1 MSSIGTFPPP
11 PPTRSTGYPTGCAAA
26 PLLSTR
32 DGAATVVNN
41 SAFELFGDQILKAGL
56 VTTEQ
61 LQEALRRQADLG
73 LKLGE
78 ALVELGFVS
87 EEQLLPVFERR
98 LRVPAVKLRDGMID
112 PLVVRMIPQERAEAL
127 CALALFRVRQTL
139 CVAMSEP
146 QNLRQIDE
154 IERVTNLRVR
164 PIFACRPSIRRMIER
179 CYEEGFRVDS
189 VTADLDCAA
198 VEVSEDAVQVE
209 LQSGE
214 NGDEGSPVINLVSF
228 LIMQALRQRVSDI
241 HIEPGRRH
249 TIVRFRVDG
258 QLREV
263 LRPRREL
270 HPAIISRIKVM
281 AKMDIAEHRLPQDGR
296 VHVVVEG
303 NEIDLRVSTIPT
315 VLGEKVVIRVLDRR
329 RLTFD
334 LDKLGFQPDMLM
346 AFKKLLAKPYGL
358 LLVTGPTGSGK
369 TTTLYSAVEL
379 IKSVHRNIISVE
391 DPVEYQLELVNQIL
405 VDEAASLTFPAALRS
420 ILRQDPDIIMVGEIR
435 DAETANVAVQAALTG
450 HLVLSTLHTNDSA
463 GAVTRLLDMGV
474 ASYKVAAALV
484 GVLAQRLVRTVC
496 PECKTTYY
504 PPAELLMAIRYRGDQ
519 RRSFFR
525 GQGCPRCHDTGF
537 QGRKGIYELLECDQ
551 GLRDLIV
558 KDASLDLLR
567 AWQRSKGARTL
578 FDEGIRMAEDGMT
591 SLDEAMTVAFYE

>member
-1 MSSIGTFPPP
+1 MSAATLLETPPP
-11 PPTRSTGYPTGCAAA
+11 STQAANDNREGKPA
-26 PLLSTR
+26 NK
-32 DGAATVVNN
+32 V
-41 SAFELFGDQILKAGL
+41 AFEMLGEQLVRARL
-56 VTTEQ
+56 VTAEQ
-61 LQEALRRQADLG
+61 LQEALRRQSDLG

-78 ALVELGFVS
+78 TLVELGFVT
-87 EEQLLPVFERR
+87 EDELLPIFERR
-98 LRVPAVKLRDGMID
+98 LGVPAVKLRDGMVD
-112 PLVVRMIPQERAEAL
+112 PLVVPLIPRDRADAL
-127 CALALFRVRQTL
+127 SALPLFKVRQTL
-139 CVAMSEP
+139 CVAMAEP
-146 QNLRQIDE
+146 QNLALIDE
-154 IERVTNLRVR
+154 IERLTKLRVR
-164 PIFACRPSIRRMIER
+164 PVFVSRNSIQRMIAR
-179 CYEEGFRVDS
+179 CYEKGFHVDT
-189 VTADLDCAA
+189 VTADLDSAA
-198 VEVSEDAVQVE
+198 VEVSEDAVQVD
-209 LQSGE
+209 LQNASE
-214 NGDEGSPVINLVSF
+214 SEDGSPVINLVNF
-228 LIMQALRQRVSDI
+228 LIMQSLRQRVSDI

-263 LRPRREL
+263 LRPRRDL
-270 HPAIISRIKVM
+270 HPVIISRIKVM

-315 VLGEKVVIRVLDRR
+315 VLGEKAVIRVLDRR

-334 LDKLGFQPDMLM
+334 LDKLGFQPDIL
-346 AFKKLLAKPYGL
+346 ASFKKLLARPYGL

-405 VDEAASLTFPAALRS
+405 VEESAALTFPVALRS

-435 DAETANVAVQAALTG
+435 DSETANVAVQAALTG

-474 ASYKVAAALV
+474 AAYKVAAALV

-496 PECKTTYY
+496 QECKTAYY
-504 PPAELLMAIRYRGDQ
+504 PPSELLTAIHYRGDH
-519 RRSFFR
+519 RRSFIR

-537 QGRKGIYELLECDQ
+537 QGRKGIYELLTCDQ
-551 GLRDLIV
+551 GLRELIV
-558 KDASLDLLR
+558 KDVSLETLR
-567 AWQRSKGARTL
+567 NWQRAKGDRTL
-578 FDEGIRMAEDGMT
+578 FDEAVRMAENGDT
-591 SLDEAMTVAFYE
+591 TLDEAINVAMCE

>member
-1 MSSIGTFPPP
+1 MNSIPTLPPRKVPPP
-11 PPTRSTGYPTGCAAA
+11 GPRDAAA
-26 PLLSTR
+26 
-32 DGAATVVNN
+32 AASKT
-41 SAFELFGDQILKAGL
+41 SAFELFGDQLLKAGL
-56 VTTEQ
+56 VTAEQ
-61 LQEALRRQADLG
+61 LQEALHRQADLG

-78 ALVELGFVS
+78 ALVELGFVT
-87 EEQLLPVFERR
+87 EEQLLPIFERR
-98 LRVPAVKLRDGMID
+98 LRVPAAKLRDGMVD
-112 PLVVRMIPQERAEAL
+112 PLVVRMLPQQRAEAL
-127 CALALFRVRQTL
+127 CALALFRVRRTL
-139 CVAMSEP
+139 CVAMAEP
-146 QNLRQIDE
+146 QNLRHIDE
-154 IERVTNLRVR
+154 IERLTNLRVR
-164 PIFACRPSIRRMIER
+164 PIFAGRPSIRRMIDR

-189 VTADLDCAA
+189 VTADLDSAA

-209 LQSGE
+209 LQVTDGE
-214 NGDEGSPVINLVSF
+214 SGDETSPVINLVNF
-228 LIMQALRQRVSDI
+228 LIMQSLRQKVSDI
-241 HIEPGRRH
+241 HIEPGRRF

-270 HPAIISRIKVM
+270 HPAIVSRIKVM

-334 LDKLGFQPDMLM
+334 LDKLGFQPETLTS
-346 AFKKLLAKPYGL
+346 FKRLLAKPYGL

-474 ASYKVAAALV
+474 AAYKVAAALV
-484 GVLAQRLVRTVC
+484 GVLAQRLVRTIC
-496 PECKTTYY
+496 PDCKTSYY
-504 PPAELLMAIRYRGDQ
+504 PPAELLQSIHYRGDL
-519 RRSFFR
+519 RRSFLR

-537 QGRKGIYELLECDQ
+537 QGRRGIYELLECDQ

-558 KDASLDLLR
+558 KDASLDSLR
-567 AWQRSKGARTL
+567 AWQRGKGARML
-578 FDEGIRMAEDGMT
+578 FDEGVRLAEDGLT

>member
-1 MSSIGTFPPP
+1 MNSTAALPPRIIPPP
-11 PPTRSTGYPTGCAAA
+11 PG
-26 PLLSTR
+26 LR
-32 DGAATVVNN
+32 DGAAAAAKG
-41 SAFELFGDQILKAGL
+41 SAFELFGDQLLKAGL
-56 VTTEQ
+56 VTAEQ
-61 LQEALRRQADLG
+61 LQEALNRQADLG

-78 ALVELGFVS
+78 ALVELGFVT
-87 EEQLLPVFERR
+87 EEQLLPIFERR
-98 LRVPAVKLRDGMID
+98 LRVPAAKLRDGMVD
-112 PLVVRMIPQERAEAL
+112 PLVVRLIPQQRAEAL
-127 CALALFRVRQTL
+127 CALALFRVRRTL
-139 CVAMSEP
+139 CVAMAEP
-146 QNLRQIDE
+146 QNLRHIDE
-154 IERVTNLRVR
+154 IERLTNFRVR
-164 PIFACRPSIRRMIER
+164 PIFAGRPSIRRMIDR
-179 CYEEGFRVDS
+179 CYEDGFRVDW
-189 VTADLDCAA
+189 VTADLDSAA
-198 VEVSEDAVQVE
+198 IEVSDDAVQVE
-209 LQSGE
+209 LQTSEGE
-214 NGDEGSPVINLVSF
+214 NGDETSPVINLVNF
-228 LIMQALRQRVSDI
+228 LIMQSLRQKVSDI
-241 HIEPGRRH
+241 HIEPGRRF

-270 HPAIISRIKVM
+270 HPAIVSRIKVM

-334 LDKLGFQPDMLM
+334 LDKLGFQPETL
-346 AFKKLLAKPYGL
+346 ASFKKLLAKPYGL

-496 PECKTTYY
+496 PDCKTNFY
-504 PPAELLMAIRYRGDQ
+504 PPAELLQSIHYRGDL
-519 RRSFFR
+519 RRSFLR

-537 QGRKGIYELLECDQ
+537 QGRRGIYELLECDQ

-558 KDASLDLLR
+558 KDASLDSLR
-567 AWQRSKGARTL
+567 AWQRGKGARML
-578 FDEGIRMAEDGMT
+578 FDEGVRLAEDGLT
-591 SLDEAMTVAFYE
+591 SLDEAMTVAFFE

>member
-1 MSSIGTFPPP
+1 MNNTAALPP
-11 PPTRSTGYPTGCAAA
+11 RKAA
-26 PLLSTR
+26 PLLVKQ
-32 DGAATVVNN
+32 DDNAAATKN
-41 SAFELFGDQILKAGL
+41 SPFELFGDQLLKAGL
-56 VTTEQ
+56 VSAEQ

-78 ALVELGFVS
+78 ALVELGFVT
-87 EEQLLPVFERR
+87 EEQLLPIFERR

-112 PLVVRMIPQERAEAL
+112 PLVVRLIPQERAEAL
-127 CALALFRVRQTL
+127 CALALFRVRRTL

-146 QNLRQIDE
+146 QNLRHIDE
-154 IERVTNLRVR
+154 IERLTNLRVR
-164 PIFACRPSIRRMIER
+164 PMFAGRQSIWRMVER

-189 VTADLDCAA
+189 VTADLDCTA
-198 VEVSEDAVQVE
+198 VEVSEDAIQVE

-214 NGDEGSPVINLVSF
+214 NGDGGSPVINLVNF

-270 HPAIISRIKVM
+270 HPAIVSRIKVM

-315 VLGEKVVIRVLDRR
+315 VLGEKVAIRVLDRR

-334 LDKLGFQPDMLM
+334 LDKLGFQPDTLVS
-346 AFKKLLAKPYGL
+346 FKKLLAKPYGL

-496 PECKTTYY
+496 PDCKTPFY
-504 PPAELLMAIRYRGDQ
+504 PPAELLTAIRYRGDQ
-519 RRSFFR
+519 RRSFLR

-558 KDASLDLLR
+558 KDASLDSLR
-567 AWQRSKGARTL
+567 AWQRGKGARTL